1 MNGWARPRPV
11 RSGRIPRPSRTSR
24 PSGTK
29 LKKPTSSPSSS
40 TTARRCV
47 RRAGLAK
54 SSTRR
59 GSAEVS
65 YHSYGNSYRHSAMAA
80 ACSSVSGTTFTAASL
95 RSPRSARQ
103 RPGRGA
109 PPPRP
114 TRRAGTRRRTRRPPR
129 RVDHLRRRRRELVRR
144 AGSQNAAAAVAALH
158 DGEGRRRRGRRCEA
172 EQRPLRLGRE
182 EQVGRQLSQ
191 ELAEARRPVAADLGP
206 GRGVD
211 RDAGAA
217 CPREPRRAE
226 RGRADRLLEERVA
239 GDVEDVAREPARVEL
254 LRRERGRHTPVG
266 GERALARVHDGDD
279 DAGRAPGQRAGELD
293 AARGELPRQQL
304 AGRVAAPLGEAARL
318 RSERGRPGRDVRS
331 LAAGSRPDGGTN
343 VAARGQ
349 RLLEP
354 DDHVEHHV
362 AERHDPQGTIEPWT
376 RMPGAA
382 ERATSCSG
390 ASWAPPRPWPP
401 SAGGGLRGGASND
414 PRSRR
419 TSPPSKARPAS
430 RSWRPSARGTAG
442 GEPLGRP
449 RPSATMLTSMAR
461 PARLLPLCALLAAVG
476 VLVAPGPA
484 AARQQPLGASFRVIV
499 LGRIDSATFAS
510 LAERGAVGLLRPGF
524 GPTTSR
530 RSALA
535 ELVRGAEVN
544 ARLGGVP
551 PGRPLIGVSKAR
563 VFPNCHMCI
572 VLQLPPRGTSAN
584 DRLYPIAVIGRNY
597 HGLLTSPTTHIP
609 GLVSI
614 VDIAPTALG
623 MGHAA
628 TSLSWTPA
636 HDSLARL
643 ASLGH
648 AIDANNRL
656 KFPVLFILAGLLLVL
671 ALAGV
676 RAAAT
681 AIPAA
686 LLVNL
691 ALGVAQVSNEVVLC
705 AAVSAGTLL
714 VALALARVCRGDGA
728 LLALFGGVVG
738 LYALVMATR
747 PEWQAINPFGPT
759 QNSRFW
765 GIGNQVETLLLAPL
779 LAGALLAR
787 RRFGLLG
794 FALFG
799 LFGLFVITDNRLGAD
814 GGGAI
819 VLGVALAVL
828 GTRLFPR
835 SLRLRRAA
843 RL

>member
-1 MNGWARPRPV
+1 
-11 RSGRIPRPSRTSR
+11 
-24 PSGTK
+24 
-29 LKKPTSSPSSS
+29 
-40 TTARRCV
+40 
-47 RRAGLAK
+47 
-54 SSTRR
+54 
-59 GSAEVS
+59 
-65 YHSYGNSYRHSAMAA
+65 
-80 ACSSVSGTTFTAASL
+80 
-95 RSPRSARQ
+95 
-103 RPGRGA
+103 
-109 PPPRP
+109 
-114 TRRAGTRRRTRRPPR
+114 
-129 RVDHLRRRRRELVRR
+129 
-144 AGSQNAAAAVAALH
+144 
-158 DGEGRRRRGRRCEA
+158 
-172 EQRPLRLGRE
+172 
-182 EQVGRQLSQ
+182 
-191 ELAEARRPVAADLGP
+191 
-206 GRGVD
+206 
-211 RDAGAA
+211 
-217 CPREPRRAE
+217 
-226 RGRADRLLEERVA
+226 
-239 GDVEDVAREPARVEL
+239 
-254 LRRERGRHTPVG
+254 
-266 GERALARVHDGDD
+266 
-279 DAGRAPGQRAGELD
+279 
-293 AARGELPRQQL
+293 
-304 AGRVAAPLGEAARL
+304 
-318 RSERGRPGRDVRS
+318 
-331 LAAGSRPDGGTN
+331 
-343 VAARGQ
+343 
-349 RLLEP
+349 
-354 DDHVEHHV
+354 
-362 AERHDPQGTIEPWT
+362 
-376 RMPGAA
+376 
-382 ERATSCSG
+382 
-390 ASWAPPRPWPP
+390 
-401 SAGGGLRGGASND
+401 
-414 PRSRR
+414 
-419 TSPPSKARPAS
+419 
-430 RSWRPSARGTAG
+430 
-442 GEPLGRP
+442 
-449 RPSATMLTSMAR
+449 MLTSMAR

-828 GTRLFPR
+828 GTRLFRLGASGFVALLASAALAVLWIVSRGLAQPGPDHLR
-835 SLRLRRAA
+835 SAFSHHGAGLLASLESRVPLSYLPALHQWPLVVPLLCSLVAAFALAWRAA
-843 RL
+843 ARQPATRDLLLALAVGLVTSLLVNDSAAYELAAGLAVVGAFARFVPAPAPARARVLAPAKLEPERVASDPPPS